1 MELLTGFLRR
11 LVAERARADYDVLVD
26 SFASGVVSM
35 HLLVQ
40 HCMRAWERSER
51 VSRQASLLMVSA
63 APFLGS
69 LQRSTAGGAPTMWT
83 PSQTCS
89 RWVGGRHSWR
99 LGAASICAWVTAA
112 FTAAGLMLM
121 SFIAFGWNV
130 SPNSALCR
138 M

>member
-51 VSRQASLLMVSA
+51 VSRQARLLMLSA

-69 LQRSTAGGAPTMWT
+69 LQRSTAGGAPTMWE

-89 RWVGGRHSWR
+89 RWVGGRRCIHLR
-99 LGAASICAWVTAA
+99 LGHSCFHRGGAHADASLHL
-112 FTAAGLMLM
+112 GGM
-121 SFIAFGWNV
+121 